1 MPDIVR
7 INENVKYNDRK
18 GSRKLSFEKGEV
30 FNGKITSKGEGSEVV
45 LRLSDGWQ
53 FPAKLEGNY
62 DELQD
67 KNSKFQVI
75 GFEDGKIKIKVVP
88 NDVKD
93 EKQTST
99 SIEELIKSSNFGLN
113 KSDVET
119 LKNMLR
125 HDIPLTK
132 ENISEVK
139 SMILFKNKIASNEN
153 YSNEFI
159 FKYLTMKNV
168 SPESTQGK
176 LIVDSLEKFFGE
188 LKNMDNDELLTIFEN
203 DIKFSG
209 DELKSFNKVI
219 KGENVIYNSLREFG
233 KAVENNNYGNKD
245 NPELTTFKGEKPIY
259 KGFEELC
266 KDTEDSNYVNKDNSK
281 LIVPKDINDQQ
292 INNMKSITLEEN
304 IEQDLVGNKP
314 QKIVEGKTISINE
327 AKAAIEEA
335 TSKGNGTYKIEALSD
350 KELGYINF
358 NLFDGEEIK
367 GKGVEQLI
375 QKNPQSN
382 MSQGENLTPKT
393 SENFFKGQPLN
404 IEQSS
409 DSGVKNNI
417 NKSLLKGVFDL
428 TNTDIKNGEL
438 VKNQISLKI
447 DDMKTIIKE
456 IISDGKGISNQL
468 INTFK
473 ETFKDF
479 KTFNTLANQYYM
491 LDIPIEINKEKYGCK
506 LLIKDDRNSGK
517 AIDKKKLKIVAS
529 VKTVNMGYVDAY
541 ISIVNKSLKIDLKAE
556 KPWVDAL
563 SIGKNKIVNILDDLG
578 YNTNVNVEQ
587 RIVEANIVTT
597 RKFFDDNKFVGINI
611 KV

>member
-1 MPDIVR
+1 MPNIVR
-7 INENVKYNDRK
+7 VNENVNFNDRK

-30 FNGKITSKGEGSEVV
+30 FNGRITSKGEGSEVV

-53 FPAKLEGNY
+53 FPAKLDGNY

-67 KNSKFQVI
+67 KNSKFQVV

-99 SIEELIKSSNFGLN
+99 SIEELIKSSNFGVN

-125 HDIPLTK
+125 HNIPLTK

-168 SPESTQGK
+168 SPESEQGK
-176 LIVDSLEKFFGE
+176 LIVNSLQKFFEE
-188 LKNMDNDELLTIFEN
+188 LKNMDNNELLTIFEN

-209 DELKSFNKVI
+209 DELKSFNKVV
-219 KGENVIYNSLREFG
+219 KGENVIYNSLKEFG

-245 NPELTTFKGEKPIY
+245 NSE
-259 KGFEELC
+259 
-266 KDTEDSNYVNKDNSK
+266 
-281 LIVPKDINDQQ
+281 LIVLKDINIDEQQ

-304 IEQDLVGNKP
+304 INNNGSKETIEQNLVGNKS
-314 QKIVEGKTISINE
+314 QKIVEDKTFSINK
-327 AKAAIEEA
+327 AKVAIEEA
-335 TSKGNGTYKIEALSD
+335 TSKANGTYKIEALSD

-358 NLFDGEEIK
+358 DLFDGEKIEE
-367 GKGVEQLI
+367 KGVNQLV
-375 QKNPQSN
+375 QKNSQSN
-382 MSQGENLTPKT
+382 TSEGENTIVKT

-404 IEQSS
+404 MEQSS

-417 NKSLLKGVFDL
+417 NKSLLKGLFDL
-428 TNTDIKNGEL
+428 TNSDIKNGEL
-438 VKNQISLKI
+438 VKNQINLKI
-447 DDMKTIIKE
+447 DDMKTLIKE
-456 IISDGKGISNQL
+456 IISDDKGISSQL

-506 LLIKDDRNSGK
+506 LLIKDERNSGK
-517 AIDKKKLKIVAS
+517 VIDKKNVKIVAS

-563 SIGKNKIVNILDDLG
+563 NIGKNKIVNILDDLG
-578 YNTNVNVEQ
+578 YNTHVNVEQ
-587 RIVEANIVTT
+587 KIVEANIVTT
-597 RKFFDDNKFVGINI
+597 RKFFDDNKFVGINT